1 MWVLGIWYV
10 MRTARVHRPGQATAP
25 QTQSGFDKSSNGYD
39 HYDLAS
45 YFWEKTFVP
54 FQAMS
59 HIGTDLRKKMSAPT
73 RKLQIESL
81 ISNLVYTKR
90 VLKVKWIPNHMSLCF
105 QNCTSATPFFK
116 QLISSLYSIN
126 CGMPKLWSTMGKS
139 SNIIIIITIL
149 HF

>member
-25 QTQSGFDKSSNGYD
+25 QTQSYD

-45 YFWEKTFVP
+45 YFWEKIFVP

-59 HIGTDLRKKMSAPT
+59 HIGTDLRKKSKNMIAPT

-81 ISNLVYTKR
+81 ISN
-90 VLKVKWIPNHMSLCF
+90 
-105 QNCTSATPFFK
+105 FF
-116 QLISSLYSIN
+116 
-126 CGMPKLWSTMGKS
+126 C
-139 SNIIIIITIL
+139 L
-149 HF
+149 H